1 MQLRFM
7 WHLVMPC
14 LPIILYNIL
23 NYLGIFSTTGNEIPK
38 SLLVSFGIT
47 FYFVLS
53 ESIVGCSNCLEVNKS
68 YINKT
73 GLDILPCY
81 LSVSYAVSMSF
92 AIRYIALQ
100 IVLLL
105 NIEHYSIE
113 ILYGPLLALIILIFG
128 VSIGS
133 IISIFVIFY
142 KDIENIVRML
152 AFYMLFASGVF
163 GLITDSTLVGEIV
176 TKLPGYI
183 FVTSSR
189 SIVFGHEMAD
199 KLSFFIMVII
209 SLIVCILAFRI
220 NKNAKA
226 LVLNHLK

>member
-1 MQLRFM
+1 MQLRFV

-23 NYLGIFSTTGNEIPK
+23 NYLGIFSTTGDVIPK

-81 LSVSYAVSMSF
+81 VSVAYAVSMSF
-92 AIRYIALQ
+92 AIRYSALQ

-105 NIEHYSIE
+105 NIEHYTFE
-113 ILYGPLLALIILIFG
+113 ILYGPLLALVILVFG
-128 VSIGS
+128 ISIGS
-133 IISIFVIFY
+133 VISIFVIFY
-142 KDIENIVRML
+142 KDIVNIVRMF

-163 GLITDSTLVGEIV
+163 GLITDSTFVGEIV

-189 SIVFGHEMAD
+189 SIVFGHEVVNEQN
-199 KLSFFIMVII
+199 FYIMILV
-209 SLIVCILAFRI
+209 SLILCVLSYRI
-220 NKNAKA
+220 NKNSKA